1 MKTIHF
7 RIIELPTHQVLI
19 TKDFDNDQDDA
30 KFLVVISFFLDGVKA
45 DLKLNYSSEEKRD
58 NIFDNISSEQV
69 QKTVDNAINVM
80 LGQH

>member
-1 MKTIHF
+1 MKEIHF

-30 KFLVVISFFLDGVKA
+30 EFLVVISFFLDGVKA
-45 DLKLNYSSEEKRD
+45 DLKLNYSSEENRD
-58 NIFDNISSEQV
+58 NIFDNISAEQV

-80 LGQH
+80 LG

>member
-19 TKDFDNDQDDA
+19 TKGFNKDQEDA
-30 KFLVVISFFLDGVKA
+30 EFLVVISFFLDGIKA
-45 DLKLNYSSEEKRD
+45 DITYYYSSEEKRD

-69 QKTVDNAINVM
+69 QKTIDNTINDM
-80 LGQH
+80 L

>member
-1 MKTIHF
+1 MKTINF

-19 TKDFDNDQDDA
+19 TKDFDNEQDDA
-30 KFLVVISFFLDGVKA
+30 EFLVVISFFLDGVKA

-69 QKTVDNAINVM
+69 QKTVDNAISVM
-80 LGQH
+80 LG

>member
-7 RIIELPTHQVLI
+7 RIIELSKYQVLI
-19 TKDFDNDQDDA
+19 TKDFDNEQDDA
-30 KFLVVISFFLDGVKA
+30 EFLVVISFFLNGLKA

-69 QKTVDNAINVM
+69 QRTVDNSINVM
-80 LGQH
+80 L

>member
-7 RIIELPTHQVLI
+7 RIIELSKYQVLI
-19 TKDFDNDQDDA
+19 TKDFDKEQDDA
-30 KFLVVISFFLDGVKA
+30 EFLVVISFFLNGLKA

-69 QKTVDNAINVM
+69 QRTVDNSINVM
-80 LGQH
+80 L